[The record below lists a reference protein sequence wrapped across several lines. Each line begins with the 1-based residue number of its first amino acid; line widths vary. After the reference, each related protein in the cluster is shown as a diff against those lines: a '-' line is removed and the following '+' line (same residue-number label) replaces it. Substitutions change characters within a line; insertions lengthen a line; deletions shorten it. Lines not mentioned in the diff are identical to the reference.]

1 VSRYDEN
8 ELIAEAEHILGDDQ
22 TVVAAGYFGLKDLF
36 AAQVA
41 GGTAGAAAGKLATDG
56 GLAAGVGAALGGA
69 AATRA
74 FAESQG
80 VTVQLLV
87 ALTEQSI
94 HELNRDT
101 GGRLPER
108 VVSFDRH
115 TATVHIS
122 KVGLSRMVEIS
133 DDSGARIE
141 LHGTALPL
149 SQLSKGDK
157 AVLAELVS

>member
-1 VSRYDEN
+1 MSRYDEN
-8 ELIAEAEHILGDDQ
+8 ELIAEAERILGGDPP
-22 TVVAAGYFGLKDLF
+22 VVAAGYFGLKDLF

-41 GGTAGAAAGKLATDG
+41 GATAGAAAGKLAADG
-56 GLAAGVGAALGGA
+56 GVGAGVGAALGGA
-69 AATRA
+69 AAVKA

-94 HELNRDT
+94 HVLNRDT